1 MRSDLE
7 LSSAV
12 LSTMKTILNNP
23 TLAKI
28 RSVAAVVAVT
38 ALSACASKSNADPT
52 IPANNNTGTPLPTE
66 VTLAP
71 GTYADITSANLRV
84 IFDNVE
90 SDSRCPTSVA
100 CVWAGAATVNLTTSL
115 ISADKNLRLVTL
127 STEPGKD
134 TATVYGQALRL
145 VRLDPTRTATTP
157 LPLSAYRVTISVG
170 ISR

>member
-1 MRSDLE
+1 
-7 LSSAV
+7 
-12 LSTMKTILNNP
+12 MKTFIKNSWQS
-23 TLAKI
+23 KI
-28 RSVAAVVAVT
+28 RTVAALVAMT
-38 ALSACASKSNADPT
+38 TLSACASKSNGDPT
-52 IPANNNTGTPLPTE
+52 VPANHDTGTPLPTE

-71 GTYADITSANLRV
+71 GTYADITNANLRV

-115 ISADKNLRLVTL
+115 ISADKNLRLVKV

-145 VRLDPTRTATTP
+145 VRVDPTPTTTTP
-157 LPLSAYRVTISVG
+157 LPLSSYRVTIRVG
-170 ISR
+170 LSR